1 MKIYRIPLKHDIA
14 VDANV
19 GYSNTDEWLK
29 MYGNIE
35 VLDIDSI

>member
-1 MKIYRIPLKHDIA
+1 MRYDKSVSYTHLDVYKRQ
-14 VDANV
+14 
-19 GYSNTDEWLK
+19 NTDEWLK